1 MTDSSLSNNNHNH
14 FITMEDPDLLKKK
27 YEEMSFEEMSK
38 HLAESNRQM
47 NELLTTSMS
56 SSLSASTLDT
66 VEEPEEE
73 IHPEEEHKKY
83 TRLFARAASN
93 GDIQKVKEML
103 SDEET
108 RAHIDINARDSD
120 GTPPLIYAACFG
132 KTEIAQI
139 LIDYGASV
147 DIQDNCKKIRY
158 NIYLVL
164 CHPINY

>member
-1 MTDSSLSNNNHNH
+1 MTDSSRLSINNS

-38 HLAESNRQM
+38 HMAESNRQM
-47 NELLTTSMS
+47 NELLTASMS

-66 VEEPEEE
+66 LNTEEENEE
-73 IHPEEEHKKY
+73 IHTAQEQEEEEEEEHKKY

-93 GDIQKVKEML
+93 GDIGKVKEML
-103 SDEET
+103 SDEEI

-139 LIDYGASV
+139 LIDYGALV
-147 DIQDNCKKIRY
+147 DIQDNCKVG
-158 NIYLVL
+158 N
-164 CHPINY
+164 